1 MYIQGSENEAFYGV
15 LAFYVSLRLE
25 KYQNSDIN
33 FKNQILKLRIVTAKK
48 KKSENSNSFEL
59 EFEIFLA
66 VNKPSF
72 LLQHL
77 TECLTDEVDWIC
89 RLLKI
94 DVIEKYCVFYIF
106 VKSILAK
113 LPKMEKTSYIASSS

>member
-48 KKSENSNSFEL
+48 KKKV
-59 EFEIFLA
+59 IT
-66 VNKPSF
+66 
-72 LLQHL
+72 QTHL
-77 TECLTDEVDWIC
+77 NWS
-89 RLLKI
+89 LK
-94 DVIEKYCVFYIF
+94 YF
-106 VKSILAK
+106 
-113 LPKMEKTSYIASSS
+113 

>member
-48 KKSENSNSFEL
+48 KKWEL
-59 EFEIFLA
+59 KLIWTGVL
-66 VNKPSF
+66 
-72 LLQHL
+72 
-77 TECLTDEVDWIC
+77 
-89 RLLKI
+89 
-94 DVIEKYCVFYIF
+94 YIYYIYH
-106 VKSILAK
+106 IL
-113 LPKMEKTSYIASSS
+113 

>member
-25 KYQNSDIN
+25 KYQNSDIT

-59 EFEIFLA
+59 EFYIYIIYIIYYNIYILY
-66 VNKPSF
+66 
-72 LLQHL
+72 
-77 TECLTDEVDWIC
+77 I
-89 RLLKI
+89 
-94 DVIEKYCVFYIF
+94 YIF
-106 VKSILAK
+106 SCK
-113 LPKMEKTSYIASSS
+113 

>member
-1 MYIQGSENEAFYGV
+1 MYIQGSENEALYGV

-25 KYQNSDIN
+25 KYQNGDIN
-33 FKNQILKLRIVTAKK
+33 FKNQILKLRIVTPKKK

-77 TECLTDEVDWIC
+77 TECLTDEVD
-89 RLLKI
+89 
-94 DVIEKYCVFYIF
+94 
-106 VKSILAK
+106 
-113 LPKMEKTSYIASSS
+113 